1 MDNNIA
7 RLLIG
12 EDESSSIDLTKKLI
26 EVAESGK
33 HRDFEFIMNIDSLAT
48 AKVLRDALEKLVTA
62 FKKTAKMSYN
72 LYLSRLKAGYDN
84 VEFLLQ
90 YKTFSYCADYYKEE
104 YKLVVNM
111 IQEYHAYLLYG
122 WHLIDHLLGRERE
135 EKDLYDYRITSR
147 RVTYSNT
154 SRNNTNN

>member
-7 RLLIG
+7 KLLIG

-33 HRDFEFIMNIDSLAT
+33 HRDFEFITNIDSLAT

-154 SRNNTNN
+154 NRNNTNN